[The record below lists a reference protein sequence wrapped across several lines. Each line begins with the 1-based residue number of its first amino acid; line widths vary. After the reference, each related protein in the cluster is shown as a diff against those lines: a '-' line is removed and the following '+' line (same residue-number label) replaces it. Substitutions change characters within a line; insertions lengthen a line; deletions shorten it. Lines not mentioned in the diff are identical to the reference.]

1 MKSFHPTRP
10 PERFELRYVI
20 FWLSAF
26 SVLIGATAYF
36 MMMTGFSRW
45 DDEGSLMITVRQY
58 LAGMKIYDEVFSGYG
73 PVYYFYRWVLHS
85 ATTLPVTHDAVRIT
99 SLIPWVAAALFC
111 AWITLRLTRSLLLA
125 ACAQVYASYILTF
138 FRNEPGH
145 PQEVAMLLLLALVAA
160 PLFAA
165 LETRRTLL
173 MLALGA
179 LSAGL
184 LLIKINAGA
193 IAVGAVA
200 MTLLSGA
207 RPTRFWRVLGITA
220 AMACTALPWLLMRN
234 HLDLPWG
241 RSYCLLAMAS
251 AASCSICMLS
261 RPQVPS
267 VTFRDCLLAVAGFV
281 AAIAAVM
288 AILYGQGVSMFTV
301 YDCLVLAPYR
311 VFMVH
316 RTWYFAPYLLKF
328 TPVWGFVGLSA
339 ALFTAWAQPVPG
351 SRAWR
356 VLFAGKAIFSI
367 VALAAVFF
375 QWPLL
380 TVVSPFVWLLLFEPN
395 QANDASQSFPRRL
408 LAIVTAL
415 QILYAYPIA
424 GSQAGFIKVL
434 LATTVAVCL
443 GDTIFRLIDSR
454 PTEKRS
460 VKWQRA
466 VATVALAGLAV
477 IQVRE
482 VVDRYREYQSMP
494 ALDLPGAHLV
504 HVPPAAKADYA
515 WLVRNLRQQCDSFE
529 SLPGL
534 PSLNFW
540 TGIEPLTGLN
550 IDAWIVSLSPDQQR
564 KVVAA
569 ISSHPR
575 ACMVYN
581 QTLSDFWN
589 PAKDD
594 LNDLPLVHYIFQ
606 NFRPA
611 GHSGDFQIMLRND
624 RIDAPVLQ

>member
-1 MKSFHPTRP
+1 MKSFFPTRH
-10 PERFELRYVI
+10 PERFELRDVV
-20 FWLSAF
+20 FWLSVF
-26 SVLIGATAYF
+26 SALIGATAYF
-36 MMMTGFSRW
+36 MLMTDFSRW
-45 DDEGSLMITVRQY
+45 DDEGSLMITVKQY
-58 LAGMKIYDEVFSGYG
+58 LAGMRIYDEIFSGYG

-85 ATTLPVTHDAVRIT
+85 LTTLPLTHDAVRIT
-99 SLIPWVAAALFC
+99 SLIPWVGAALLC
-111 AWITLRLTRSLLLA
+111 AWITLRLTRSLVLA
-125 ACAQVYASYILTF
+125 ACAQVYASYVLTF
-138 FRNEPGH
+138 FRSEPGH
-145 PQEVAMLLLLALVAA
+145 PQEAVLLLLLALAAA
-160 PLFAA
+160 PLFAP
-165 LETRRTLL
+165 LETRRTVL
-173 MLALGA
+173 MLALGG

-193 IAVGAVA
+193 VALAAVA
-200 MTLLSGA
+200 MTLLSSA
-207 RPTRFWRVLGITA
+207 RPTRIWRVLGIAA
-220 AMACTALPWLLMRN
+220 AMMCTALPLLLMRN
-234 HLDLPWG
+234 HLDQGWA
-241 RSYCLLAMAS
+241 RSYCSLAISS
-251 AASCSICMLS
+251 AAGCSFYMLS
-261 RPQVPS
+261 RPQIPS
-267 VTFRDCLLAVAGFV
+267 VTLKDCLLAIAGFV
-281 AAIAAVM
+281 VTIAAAM
-288 AILYGQGVSMFTV
+288 AILYAQGVSLFAV

-311 VFMVH
+311 VFAVH
-316 RTWYFAPYLLKF
+316 RSWYRAPYLLRF
-328 TPVWGFVGLSA
+328 SPVWALVGLSA
-339 ALFTAWAQPVPG
+339 ALLTACARPIAG
-351 SRAWR
+351 SRVWR
-356 VLFAGKAIFSI
+356 FLSAGKAIFC
-367 VALAAVFF
+367 VMALAAVFF

-443 GDTIFRLIDSR
+443 GDIIFVLIDSR
-454 PTEKRS
+454 PGKQDS

-466 VATVALAGLAV
+466 AVTVALAGVAV
-477 IQVRE
+477 IQGRE
-482 VVDRYREYQSMP
+482 VVYRYREYQSMP

-504 HVPPAAKADYA
+504 HVPRAAKAEYT

-540 TGIEPLTGLN
+540 TGIEPLTGINL
-550 IDAWIVSLSPDQQR
+550 DAWTASVSPDQQR

-589 PAKDD
+589 PAKENLD
-594 LNDLPLVHYIFQ
+594 DLPLVHYIFR

-611 GHSGDFQIMLRND
+611 GRSGDFQIMLRND
-624 RIDAPVLQ
+624 RTDTPVFR